1 MRARPLLLLVPLL
14 LVLAGC
20 TSNPDEVGRSS
31 LDQAA
36 LDEALAATTAR
47 IEPIPGVTD
56 VTTNAELSGD
66 LSYQVSVTVLA
77 GELEE
82 TGTVAVIAALV
93 DGLGSSV
100 FDEQQVYASIV
111 SDTQSLS
118 MSTFALSGADI
129 RSEVAYWYDFADALG
144 APVALQL
151 DATPDNHRRT
161 LTATALQGDVPWE
174 ALAEVVDSSTALHA
188 WSLPGVEAY
197 GVLPDADAIALIRSL
212 DAIVPP
218 ADYGVTDFAGY
229 TLSIEQG
236 APSLT
241 VSSLSLEGVAPA
253 SSADWGW
260 FTAAVSTAVASGAGV
275 GNVSYLSSATSAGG
289 VVHLGACAGTV
300 TASEDDDVLLAAL
313 AAAGVALPADSGA
326 GYCAVTPQ

>member
-1 MRARPLLLLVPLL
+1 MRRRPLLLLVPLL

-20 TSNPDEVGRSS
+20 TSNPDATGSS
-31 LDQAA
+31 LDQTAI
-36 LDEALAATTAR
+36 DEALATTTAR

-82 TGTVAVIAALV
+82 TGAVAVIAALV

-118 MSTFALSGADI
+118 MSTFALSGDDI
-129 RSEVAYWYDFADALG
+129 HSEVAYWYDFAEALG
-144 APVALQL
+144 APVAMQL
-151 DATPDNHRRT
+151 DATPDTHRRT
-161 LTATALQGDVPWE
+161 LTATALQGPVPWE
-174 ALAEVVDSSTALHA
+174 ALAEVVDSSTALRA

-197 GVLPDADAIALIRSL
+197 GVLPDAAEIALIRSL
-212 DAIVPP
+212 DAVVPP
-218 ADYGVTDFAGY
+218 ADYGVTDYAGY

-236 APSLT
+236 AVSLA
-241 VSSLSLEGVAPA
+241 VSSLSVEGVAPA
-253 SSADWGW
+253 ASTDWGW
-260 FTAAVSTAVASGAGV
+260 FTTAVSTAVASGAGV

-289 VVHLGACAGTV
+289 VVHLGACTGTV
-300 TASEDDDVLLAAL
+300 TPAEDDDALLAAL
-313 AAAGVALPADSGA
+313 TAAGVALPAGSGA
-326 GYCAVTPQ
+326 GHCAVA